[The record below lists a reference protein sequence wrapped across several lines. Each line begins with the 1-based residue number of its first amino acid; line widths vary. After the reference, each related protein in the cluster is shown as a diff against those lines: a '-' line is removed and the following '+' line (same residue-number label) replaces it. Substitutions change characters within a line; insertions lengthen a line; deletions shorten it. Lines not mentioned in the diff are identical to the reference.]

1 MQQLDKWQKEL
12 DRLTQKKYN
21 KTNSELFNTYRQ
33 SLIDI
38 KKKLY
43 QYTQAYPNLS
53 FSSRLEVERLFHVA
67 AEIDGIL
74 SQSYGTIEDT
84 IKNHS
89 ASEAEQGYY
98 GVWYA
103 LEQSENILLEMPLIN
118 HEYVTNLVNAPV
130 AGKRL
135 SKRLYQQRNEL
146 AKNVTNNIINGLFA
160 GDSYA
165 KIAKQVS
172 NATEATYKQALRI
185 VVTEGGRT
193 SSVTQQ
199 QSSEKAKS
207 LGVDMQKRWLSTL
220 DKKTRHDHR
229 ELDGQTVDIEDDF
242 HVNGHKAKQPR
253 MFGIAKEDVRC
264 RCTSINIVDGI
275 APELRKDNETKKLTD
290 YKNYDEWLKAKEE
303 AAFPTIQIKEPEKYD
318 YVSKA
323 DFELFRTKYGQVS
336 DNERDQLW
344 DKKSGYI
351 GTANSFRI
359 NKKLRG
365 QKGLNPGVGSDKTI
379 ELLDNLIERNQLSEN
394 ILVDRWVKGDWFD
407 SLVRS
412 LGLENETTEKAM
424 SVLKKGGKTF
434 SEAGFV
440 STSMISEKNIMML
453 RSNIRL
459 NIQVPKG
466 SNIFVTDNVHESE
479 VILKRNSEYEIMN
492 VKTEDINGKTV
503 LNVLVKLI

>member
-1 MQQLDKWQKEL
+1 M
-12 DRLTQKKYN
+12 
-21 KTNSELFNTYRQ
+21 
-33 SLIDI
+33 
-38 KKKLY
+38 
-43 QYTQAYPNLS
+43 
-53 FSSRLEVERLFHVA
+53 A
-67 AEIDGIL
+67 AEIDTIL

-103 LEQSENILLEMPLIN
+103 LEQSQDIMLQMPLIN
-118 HEYVTNLVNAPV
+118 HDYVANLVNAPV

-172 NATEATYKQALRI
+172 SATEATYKQALRI
-185 VVTEGGRT
+185 VITEGGRT

-207 LGVDMQKRWLSTL
+207 LGVNMQKRWLSTL
-220 DKKTRHDHR
+220 DGKTRHNHR

-275 APELRKDNETKKLTD
+275 APELRRDGESKELIE
-290 YKNYDEWLKAKEE
+290 YKNYDEWLKSKKEKPIVPPPAKEK
-303 AAFPTIQIKEPEKYD
+303 FD
-318 YVSKA
+318 YISKA
-323 DFELFRTKYGQVS
+323 DFNLFRTKYGQLS
-336 DNERDQLW
+336 DNDRDQLW
-344 DKKSGYI
+344 DKKSGYV

-365 QKGLNPGVGSDKTI
+365 QKGLKPGTGSDETI
-379 ELLDNLIERNQLSEN
+379 RILDKLINQNKLAEN

-407 SLVRS
+407 SLVKS
-412 LGLENETTEKAM
+412 LGIENESTEKIM
-424 SVLKKGGKTF
+424 DILNSGGKTF
-434 SEAGFV
+434 SEAGFI
-440 STSMISEKNIMML
+440 STSMLSEKNIMMI

-466 SNIFVTDNVHESE
+466 SNVFVTDNVHESE
-479 VILKRNSEYEIMN
+479 VILKRNSKYEIIEAKAQDM
-492 VKTEDINGKTV
+492 NGKTI
-503 LNVLVKLI
+503 LNILVRLI

>member
-1 MQQLDKWQKEL
+1 MN
-12 DRLTQKKYN
+12 RLTKKKYN
-21 KTNSELFNTYRQ
+21 QTNNELFNTYRQ

-67 AEIDGIL
+67 TEIDTIL
-74 SQSYGTIEDT
+74 SQSYGAIEDT

-103 LEQSENILLEMPLIN
+103 LEQSQGILLQMPLIN
-118 HEYVTNLVNAPV
+118 HEYVANLVNAPV

-135 SKRLYQQRNEL
+135 SKRLYQQRSEL

-160 GDSYA
+160 GDSYV

-172 NATEATYKQALRI
+172 DATEATYKQALRI
-185 VVTEGGRT
+185 VITEGGRT

-207 LGVDMQKRWLSTL
+207 LGVNMQKRWLSTL
-220 DKKTRHDHR
+220 DGKTRHDHR

-275 APELRKDNETKKLTD
+275 APELRKDNETKAVIK
-290 YKNYDEWLKAKEE
+290 YKNYNEWLADKKNQ
-303 AAFPTIQIKEPEKYD
+303 AADAIIGLKTPDGIVINDLSAHLYDRRGERNIDIKSIIRTVKHPIKVDGIKYD
-318 YVSKA
+318 NQGRPSK
-323 DFELFRTKYGQVS
+323 K
-336 DNERDQLW
+336 
-344 DKKSGYI
+344 YI
-351 GTANSFRI
+351 GDYSTIAINPDNGRI
-359 NKKLRG
+359 ITVYPTTRKRRRKIRRE
-365 QKGLNPGVGSDKTI
+365 K
-379 ELLDNLIERNQLSEN
+379 
-394 ILVDRWVKGDWFD
+394 D
-407 SLVRS
+407 SGTL
-412 LGLENETTEKAM
+412 
-424 SVLKKGGKTF
+424 
-434 SEAGFV
+434 
-440 STSMISEKNIMML
+440 
-453 RSNIRL
+453 
-459 NIQVPKG
+459 
-466 SNIFVTDNVHESE
+466 
-479 VILKRNSEYEIMN
+479 
-492 VKTEDINGKTV
+492 
-503 LNVLVKLI
+503 

>member
-1 MQQLDKWQKEL
+1 MN
-12 DRLTQKKYN
+12 RLTKKKYN
-21 KTNSELFNTYRQ
+21 QTNNELFNTYRQ

-67 AEIDGIL
+67 TEIDTIL
-74 SQSYGTIEDT
+74 SQSYGAIEDT

-103 LEQSENILLEMPLIN
+103 LEQSQGILLQMPLIN
-118 HEYVTNLVNAPV
+118 HEYVANLVNAPV

-135 SKRLYQQRNEL
+135 SKRLYQQRSEL

-172 NATEATYKQALRI
+172 DATEATYKQALRI
-185 VVTEGGRT
+185 VITEGGRT

-207 LGVDMQKRWLSTL
+207 LGVNMQKRWLSTL
-220 DKKTRHDHR
+220 DGKTRHDHR

-275 APELRKDNETKKLTD
+275 APELRKDNETKAVIK
-290 YKNYDEWLKAKEE
+290 YKNYNEWLADKKNQ
-303 AAFPTIQIKEPEKYD
+303 AADAIIGLKTPDGIVINDLSAHLYDRRGERNIDIKSIIRTVKHPIKVDGIKYD
-318 YVSKA
+318 NQGRPSK
-323 DFELFRTKYGQVS
+323 K
-336 DNERDQLW
+336 
-344 DKKSGYI
+344 YI
-351 GTANSFRI
+351 GDYSTIAINPDNGRI
-359 NKKLRG
+359 ITVYPTTRKRRRKIRRE
-365 QKGLNPGVGSDKTI
+365 K
-379 ELLDNLIERNQLSEN
+379 
-394 ILVDRWVKGDWFD
+394 D
-407 SLVRS
+407 SGTL
-412 LGLENETTEKAM
+412 
-424 SVLKKGGKTF
+424 
-434 SEAGFV
+434 
-440 STSMISEKNIMML
+440 
-453 RSNIRL
+453 
-459 NIQVPKG
+459 
-466 SNIFVTDNVHESE
+466 
-479 VILKRNSEYEIMN
+479 
-492 VKTEDINGKTV
+492 
-503 LNVLVKLI
+503 

>member
-1 MQQLDKWQKEL
+1 MN
-12 DRLTQKKYN
+12 RLTKKKYN
-21 KTNSELFNTYRQ
+21 QTNNELFNTYRQ

-67 AEIDGIL
+67 TEIDTIL
-74 SQSYGTIEDT
+74 SQSYGAIEDT

-103 LEQSENILLEMPLIN
+103 LEQSQGILLQMPLIN
-118 HEYVTNLVNAPV
+118 HEYVANLVNAPV

-135 SKRLYQQRNEL
+135 SKRLYQQRSEL

-172 NATEATYKQALRI
+172 DATEATYKQALRI
-185 VVTEGGRT
+185 VITEGGRT

-207 LGVDMQKRWLSTL
+207 LGVNMQKRWLSTL
-220 DKKTRHDHR
+220 DGKTRHDHR

-275 APELRKDNETKKLTD
+275 APELRKDNETKAVIK
-290 YKNYDEWLKAKEE
+290 YKNYNEWLADKKNQ
-303 AAFPTIQIKEPEKYD
+303 AADAIIGLKTPDGIVINDLSAHLYDRRGERNIDIKSIIRTVKHPIKVDGIKYD
-318 YVSKA
+318 NQGRPSK
-323 DFELFRTKYGQVS
+323 K
-336 DNERDQLW
+336 
-344 DKKSGYI
+344 YI
-351 GTANSFRI
+351 GDYSTIVINPDNGRI
-359 NKKLRG
+359 ITVYPTTRKRRRKIRRE
-365 QKGLNPGVGSDKTI
+365 K
-379 ELLDNLIERNQLSEN
+379 
-394 ILVDRWVKGDWFD
+394 D
-407 SLVRS
+407 SGTL
-412 LGLENETTEKAM
+412 
-424 SVLKKGGKTF
+424 
-434 SEAGFV
+434 
-440 STSMISEKNIMML
+440 
-453 RSNIRL
+453 
-459 NIQVPKG
+459 
-466 SNIFVTDNVHESE
+466 
-479 VILKRNSEYEIMN
+479 
-492 VKTEDINGKTV
+492 
-503 LNVLVKLI
+503 